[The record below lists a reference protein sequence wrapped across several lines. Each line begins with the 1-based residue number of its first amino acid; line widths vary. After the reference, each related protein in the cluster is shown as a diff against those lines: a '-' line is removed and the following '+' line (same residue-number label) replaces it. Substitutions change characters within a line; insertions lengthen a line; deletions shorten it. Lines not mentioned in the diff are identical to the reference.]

1 MAIDSIQKTQKTIEE
16 QREALTKQ
24 IEVQLSAEKSRQLAR
39 FEKHMAD
46 IVNHYVL
53 QAIGD
58 QIDLNDQLD
67 FILGNLEEN
76 KQALIQDI
84 TEGA

>member
-1 MAIDSIQKTQKTIEE
+1 LKYSCQPK
-16 QREALTKQ
+16 
-24 IEVQLSAEKSRQLAR
+24 KSRQLAR
-39 FEKHMAD
+39 FEKHRAD

>member
-1 MAIDSIQKTQKTIEE
+1 
-16 QREALTKQ
+16 
-24 IEVQLSAEKSRQLAR
+24 
-39 FEKHMAD
+39 MAD